1 MPGIEGWH
9 SQPEAR
15 LTSREL
21 EVLMM
26 MAEGARNAEIATRL
40 VIAQTTVN
48 SHVRNILGKLGARN
62 RTEAVAQYLRGQ
74 AQADHR
80 EPMTDA
86 QRDSD
91 RAPTYEVRVRGQLDE
106 MMLVAFPELAAEPQG
121 DDTLLRGVLPDQSA
135 LHGVLAQ
142 IETLGLEL
150 LEVRRLP
157 PA

>member
-1 MPGIEGWH
+1 MTTKWD
-9 SQPEAR
+9 SQPEEL
-15 LTSREL
+15 LTTREL

-26 MAEGARNAEIATRL
+26 MAEGAGNAEIATRL

-48 SHVRNILGKLGARN
+48 SHVRNILGKLGVRN

-74 AQADHR
+74 SQADRR
-80 EPMTDA
+80 EPMTHA
-86 QRDSD
+86 ERDSG
-91 RAPTYEVRVRGQLDE
+91 RATTYEVRVRGQLDE
-106 MMLVAFPELAAEPQG
+106 MMLVAFPELGAEPRG
-121 DDTLLRGVLPDQSA
+121 DDTLLRGALPDQSA

-157 PA
+157 PG